1 MADRRDDGAD
11 QAQHGPSAL
20 ASGARRARWPLALAL
35 VWAALA
41 VTDGVVMLPSGASQQ
56 PTATRQGATAHRH
69 AGQHHGS
76 PQPSGPASASPSPSP
91 SPRALIPVSASA
103 FGPAGFGS
111 GDNPQIAAMAID
123 ASAATGW
130 QTDWYR
136 SAAFGNLKAGTGLLI
151 DMGHAVRITSV
162 RILLGS
168 THGADLLVRTEKTPA
183 PGTDRGQAVASDAG
197 GALSLKL
204 TRPKRARYLLI
215 WFTLLPPDPA
225 GTFQVSVY
233 NVSVRGTP

>member
-1 MADRRDDGAD
+1 MADRLHDDAD

-20 ASGARRARWPLALAL
+20 TSGVRRARWPIALAL

-41 VTDGVVMLPSGASQQ
+41 VTDGVVMLPSGASSQ
-56 PTATRQGATAHRH
+56 PTATHQGATGHRQ
-69 AGQHHGS
+69 GGGDHGS
-76 PQPSGPASASPSPSP
+76 PQSSGGASPSASPSPSP
-91 SPRALIPVSASA
+91 RVLIPVSASA
-103 FGPAGFGS
+103 FGPAGSGS
-111 GDNPQIAAMAID
+111 GDNPQTAAMAID
-123 ASAATGW
+123 ASTATAW

-136 SAAFGNLKAGTGLLI
+136 SAEFGNLKTWSGLLI

-168 THGADLLVRTEKTPA
+168 TPGADLAVRTEKVPSPA
-183 PGTDRGQAVASDAG
+183 TDQNQASASNAG
-197 GALSLKL
+197 GVVRLDLA
-204 TRPKRARYLLI
+204 RPKRARYLLI
-215 WFTLLPPDPA
+215 WFTVLPPDPA